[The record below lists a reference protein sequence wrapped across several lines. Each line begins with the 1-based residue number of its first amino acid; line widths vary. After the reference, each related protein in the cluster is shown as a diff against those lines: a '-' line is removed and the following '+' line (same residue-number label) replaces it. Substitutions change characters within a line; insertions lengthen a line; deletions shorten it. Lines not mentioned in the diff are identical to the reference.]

1 MGWVK
6 VEERWTIWSPDTSV
20 ELYGG
25 TRGDTWGHMGD
36 TFWQLLTLF
45 SDAELAEDGVVF
57 IHLTLSP
64 VVPGIFGKT
73 TEVAAILTPLAE
85 PFVVSDMAVEWFVAD
100 NTEEPFDA

>member
-1 MGWVK
+1 MGG
-6 VEERWTIWSPDTSV
+6 
-20 ELYGG
+20 LGG
-25 TRGDTWGHMGD
+25 THGDTWGD
-36 TFWQLLTLF
+36 TFWRTLTLF
-45 SDAELAEDGVVF
+45 RDAELAEDGVVF

-64 VVPGIFGKT
+64 VVHGIFRKT